1 MVPADED
8 AMSGES
14 ETYVLV
20 VEDDPSIRLAAV
32 EVFEEAG
39 YTVFEAASN
48 SQALEAM
55 YNMPDVHVLFIDNEL
70 HGKTRGVDL
79 ANEISKTF
87 PEIGIILTS
96 GGPQP
101 DPALL
106 PLKTVFLPKP
116 YRAAQMISLVQQLKP
131 EI

>member
-1 MVPADED
+1 
-8 AMSGES
+8 MSSIG

-20 VEDDPSIRLAAV
+20 VEDEPSIRLAAV

-39 YTVFEAASN
+39 YTVFEASN
-48 SQALEAM
+48 SSQALESM
-55 YNMPDVHVLFIDNEL
+55 YNMPDIHILFVDNEL
-70 HGKTRGVDL
+70 HGKTTGVNL
-79 ANEISKTF
+79 ANEISRTF
-87 PEIGIILTS
+87 PEVGIILAS

-106 PLKTVFLPKP
+106 PAKTVFLSKP
-116 YRAAQMISLVQQLKP
+116 YRTAEMISLVEQLKP